1 MKIPHQSIVYG
12 TFVLTVVSFLCRAI
26 GFFYR
31 IFISQ
36 TFGEEGMGIFQL
48 TAPVMS
54 VAYSLC
60 CAGFQTA
67 ISRFTASRPDEPRAS
82 IKFLFTGLSIT
93 GVLSIIFSIII

>member
-1 MKIPHQSIVYG
+1 MKIPRNSIIYG
-12 TFVLTVVSFLCRAI
+12 TFILTAVSFLCRAI

-31 IFISQ
+31 IYISQ

-67 ISRFTASRPDEPRAS
+67 ISRYVAARTDDSRTCV
-82 IKFLFTGLSIT
+82 KFLLTG
-93 GVLSIIFSIII
+93 FSNGGLGKE